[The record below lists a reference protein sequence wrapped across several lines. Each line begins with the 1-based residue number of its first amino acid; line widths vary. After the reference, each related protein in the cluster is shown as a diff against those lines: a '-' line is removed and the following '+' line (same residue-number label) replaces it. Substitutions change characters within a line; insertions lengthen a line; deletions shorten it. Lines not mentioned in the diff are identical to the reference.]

1 MKVGK
6 SLIQVMST
14 FFGGK
19 PKKRGNKNANHWIS
33 TVSSISSKKAAF
45 FVSINKF
52 AWISSM
58 HPLILR
64 DPGIQGSIRCQI
76 HQHHIGKLI
85 QPTQGLVDWR
95 TTKPATLAV
104 TLGHKRN
111 HMSYISNTPWKWP
124 CSKRFLFVLQVNY
137 FSGGH
142 LSFRGSQLLFI
153 YIGELR
159 G

>member
-1 MKVGK
+1 MLPSAIRRHFLLGPFFLRRKIRARSHQYASWKVFDSSHVDFFWGETPKKGQQKCK
-6 SLIQVMST
+6 SLNLYC
-14 FFGGK
+14 FFHFQ
-19 PKKRGNKNANHWIS
+19 PKKLP
-33 TVSSISSKKAAF
+33 F

-111 HMSYISNTPWKWP
+111 HMSYNK
-124 CSKRFLFVLQVNY
+124 
-137 FSGGH
+137 
-142 LSFRGSQLLFI
+142 
-153 YIGELR
+153 
-159 G
+159 

>member
-1 MKVGK
+1 M
-6 SLIQVMST
+6 I
-14 FFGGK
+14 FFGIIAINACYLPRFGGSFSSRSLFFK
-19 PKKRGNKNANHWIS
+19 TQNPGSESSKWKVESLWFKSCGWNPKKGVTKMQIIESLLFLPFPA
-33 TVSSISSKKAAF
+33 KKAAF

-111 HMSYISNTPWKWP
+111 HKSYTSNTPWK
-124 CSKRFLFVLQVNY
+124 
-137 FSGGH
+137 
-142 LSFRGSQLLFI
+142 
-153 YIGELR
+153 
-159 G
+159 